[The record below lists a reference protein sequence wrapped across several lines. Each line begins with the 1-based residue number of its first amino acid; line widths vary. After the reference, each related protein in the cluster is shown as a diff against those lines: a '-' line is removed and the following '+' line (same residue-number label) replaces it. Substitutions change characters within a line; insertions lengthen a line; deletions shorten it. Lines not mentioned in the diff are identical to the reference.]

1 MKSLRLINIR
11 SHFAAGVLTPALIK
25 FRKGDVQPPLE
36 TPFNGSTLKSA
47 RSITILM
54 LLAFLTL
61 GAAAPVQKPK
71 EAKIVLST
79 QLDRTAIWVG
89 DTFHYTVKAMHDPA
103 IEIVVDNFKKDNVN
117 LAPFVVRDIA
127 VRQGS
132 FGANKNVTEIDF
144 LLTTYES
151 GQTELKIPSFPLYY
165 FARTAAARTS
175 TESAAESVAVP
186 MTKIGLRS
194 TLTAD
199 TLRPRD
205 NRDIWQVTRQRWLIP
220 LALGLAGL
228 IWLAL
233 QLGRRLWS
241 STHKEK
247 PVIRR
252 LSRRARQ
259 RKMRDFL
266 RQAQTI
272 GTDSPAEQQ
281 RYYAE
286 VSQFLRGYLSDSLEI
301 DAASLTAQEIETA
314 LRKHGQNGLSAPVK
328 NILERCE
335 QVLYSPQGLEL
346 AQRWRGEVQGELGKF
361 ADLARH

>member
-1 MKSLRLINIR
+1 MKPLASISLL
-11 SHFAAGVLTPALIK
+11 
-25 FRKGDVQPPLE
+25 
-36 TPFNGSTLKSA
+36 
-47 RSITILM
+47 
-54 LLAFLTL
+54 LLALLTL
-61 GAAAPVQKPK
+61 GAAAPAAQKPK
-71 EAKIVLST
+71 EAKIALST

-89 DTFHYTVKAMHDPA
+89 DTFHYTVKAVHDPA
-103 IEIVVDNFKKDNVN
+103 IEIVVDNLKKENVN
-117 LAPFVVRDIA
+117 LAPFVVREIA

-132 FGANKNVTEIDF
+132 FGANKNVTEVKF
-144 LLTTYES
+144 QLTTYES
-151 GQTELKIPSFPLYY
+151 GQAELKIPSFPLYY

-205 NRDIWQVTRQRWLIP
+205 IRDIWQVTRQRWLIP

-233 QLGRRLWS
+233 QLGRRLWA

-247 PVIRR
+247 PLIRR

-259 RKMRDFL
+259 RMMRDFL
-266 RQAQTI
+266 RRAQTI
-272 GTDSPAEQQ
+272 GTDSPSEQQ

-286 VSQFLRGYLSDSLEI
+286 VSQFVRGYLSDSLEI
-301 DAASLTAQEIETA
+301 DAAGLTAQEIESA
-314 LRKHGQNGLSAPVK
+314 LREQGQNGLSAPVK
-328 NILERCE
+328 SILERCE
-335 QVLYSPQGLEL
+335 QVLYSSQGLEL
-346 AQRWRGEVQGELGKF
+346 AQRWRAEVEGELGKF